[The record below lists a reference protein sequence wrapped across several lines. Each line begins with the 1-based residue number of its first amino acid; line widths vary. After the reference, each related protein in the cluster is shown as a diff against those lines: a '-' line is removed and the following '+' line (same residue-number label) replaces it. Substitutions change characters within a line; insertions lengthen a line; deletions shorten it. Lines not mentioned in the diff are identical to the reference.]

1 MACAPCIAAAASS
14 GPLAPIALAATGTYM
29 LVKGKPCKKKKIVI
43 KKTCKKKS
51 KRKRKS
57 RRKRK
62 SKRKKKTLKRGRK

>member
-14 GPLAPIALAATGTYM
+14 GPLAPMALAATGTYM

-43 KKTCKKKS
+43 KKTCKKK
-51 KRKRKS
+51 RKRKS

-62 SKRKKKTLKRGRK
+62 SKRKNKNKNKS

>member
-14 GPLAPIALAATGTYM
+14 GPLAPMALAATGTYM
-29 LVKGKPCKKKKIVI
+29 LVKGKPCKKKKIII
-43 KKTCKKKS
+43 KKTCKK

-62 SKRKKKTLKRGRK
+62 SKRKNKNKNKS

>member
-14 GPLAPIALAATGTYM
+14 GPLAPMALAATGTYM
-29 LVKGKPCKKKKIVI
+29 LVKGKSCKKKKII

-62 SKRKKKTLKRGRK
+62 SKRKKK